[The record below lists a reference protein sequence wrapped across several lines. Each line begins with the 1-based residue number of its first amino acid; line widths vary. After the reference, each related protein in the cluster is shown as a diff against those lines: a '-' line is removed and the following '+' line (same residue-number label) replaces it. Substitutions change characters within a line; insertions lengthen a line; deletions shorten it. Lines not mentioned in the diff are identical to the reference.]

1 MSEYQDFLAS
11 KALVVPEV
19 GFEPRSL
26 PEFLYPFQREIVT
39 TALRRGR
46 SAIFAECGLGK
57 TPMQLCWA
65 QACIEQTSLPALIL
79 APLAVA
85 KQTVREATKFG
96 LDATYVTG
104 PSMAKLQVSNYERLE
119 SLDPKAFGAV
129 VLDESSILKSYSGVT
144 KRRLLEAF
152 AATPYRLACSATP
165 APNDHLELGNHSEFL
180 SVLSSHQMIARW
192 FINDT
197 SSFGTYRLKGHA
209 VEPYWD
215 WVSSWAAM
223 CALPSDIRPD
233 YADAAYVLPEL
244 VVTQHVVEV
253 DVIADRREGMLIRVP
268 ELSATSVHQERRR
281 TVLERAKRIAEI
293 VRSEPGESWI
303 IWCDT
308 DYEND
313 AIAALLPDAM
323 VVRGSD
329 SVDAKEA
336 AAEWFSEYGPRLDGK
351 CRCGRLSIP
360 NGVVTSTPPMRPT
373 ERNAND
379 KRSQTSSSV
388 EPTCASTCA
397 ATSIATQNELPPSAG
412 NARANVTQK
421 TSSIGRSAKR
431 SPVRGA
437 QRPSETAHS
446 LPTTESLS
454 SNTTYSSSH
463 KAEPAP
469 SANARNR
476 SASTSTIATKP
487 ATLEDCSAP
496 IATSASV
503 TSATI
508 RSSSS
513 VRVCICGS
521 VGGKI
526 LLTKPRIFGWGL
538 NFQGCARMV
547 FAAATFSFESW
558 YQAVRRCWRFGQER
572 PVHVHMVMGATERAV
587 LDVLNRKRD
596 EFERMRAAML
606 EGARRRQHQ
615 KAASGDYLPRRR
627 MKVPAWL
634 TTERESHLP

>member
-19 GFEPRSL
+19 GFDPRSL

-65 QACIEQTSLPALIL
+65 QACIVQTNLPALIL

-104 PSMAKLQVSNYERLE
+104 PSIAKLQVSNYERLE

-144 KRRLLEAF
+144 KRRLLESF

-253 DVIADRREGMLIRVP
+253 DLIADRREGMLIRVP

-308 DYEND
+308 DYEAD
-313 AIAALLPDAM
+313 ELRARLPEATE
-323 VVRGSD
+323 VRGSH
-329 SVDAKEA
+329 SLESK
-336 AAEWFSEYGPRLDGK
+336 
-351 CRCGRLSIP
+351 
-360 NGVVTSTPPMRPT
+360 
-373 ERNAND
+373 ERNLEAFTYGTARVLIS
-379 KRSQTSSSV
+379 K
-388 EPTCASTCA
+388 PK
-397 ATSIATQNELPPSAG
+397 IAG
-412 NARANVTQK
+412 
-421 TSSIGRSAKR
+421 
-431 SPVRGA
+431 
-437 QRPSETAHS
+437 
-446 LPTTESLS
+446 
-454 SNTTYSSSH
+454 
-463 KAEPAP
+463 
-469 SANARNR
+469 
-476 SASTSTIATKP
+476 
-487 ATLEDCSAP
+487 
-496 IATSASV
+496 
-503 TSATI
+503 
-508 RSSSS
+508 
-513 VRVCICGS
+513 
-521 VGGKI
+521 
-526 LLTKPRIFGWGL
+526 FGL
-538 NFQGCARMV
+538 NWQHCARMV

-634 TTERESHLP
+634 RPEGT